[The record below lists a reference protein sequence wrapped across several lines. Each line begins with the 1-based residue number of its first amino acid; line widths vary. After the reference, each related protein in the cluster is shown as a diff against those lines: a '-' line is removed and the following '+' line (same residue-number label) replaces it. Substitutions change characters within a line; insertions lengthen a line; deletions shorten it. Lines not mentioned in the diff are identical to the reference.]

1 MDAMI
6 LENINKAND
15 IKKINKEDYGILADE
30 IRECIIENVSKN
42 GGHLSSSLGV
52 VELTMALHLTMNLP
66 KDKILWDVGH
76 QAYAHKI
83 LTGRRESFNT
93 LREYNGISGFPSRK
107 ESECDAFGMGH
118 ASTSL
123 SAALGYVK
131 ARELSGDNYNVVSV
145 IGDGALTG
153 GLAFE
158 ALNNASAI
166 NSNMII
172 ILNDNEMSISKNV
185 GGISRLL
192 NSTRTSEKYNEF
204 KDSVKNRLSK
214 IPGCGDEI
222 IGRIHK
228 TKSSIKHLF
237 VPGMLFEDMG
247 ITYLGPID
255 GHDINKLIKIINM
268 AKRVNHAVV
277 IHIHTT
283 KGKGY
288 YFAEKKP
295 SFFHGVDPFDIE
307 TGKLINNTK
316 SIKYSDVFS
325 NEIVEMA
332 KKDDK
337 IVAITAAMGSGTG
350 LKKFEKNFPNR
361 FFDVGIAEEHAVTF
375 AAGLACAGYKPYVAI
390 YSTFLQRAFDQ
401 ILHDVCIQKLPV
413 RFIVERAGIV
423 GKDGITHQGI
433 FDISYLN
440 IIPDIT
446 IMAPKNKRELR
457 AMMKFTENFEMPVAI
472 RFPRG
477 EAVDDYDDIDDPV
490 VLGKSEILQKGSK
503 IAILAV
509 GSCVKMT
516 KQINSNL
523 LEKGITPTIINVR
536 FIKPFDTE
544 LIEKIAKEHELIV
557 TMEENV
563 CTGGFGQSVLSYL
576 NNKETDVE
584 VLNIGL
590 EDKFIEHGK
599 VDVLMS
605 ANNLDAGKITS
616 DILKRIKFL

>member
-6 LENINKAND
+6 LERINKAND
-15 IKKINKEDYGILADE
+15 IKKIDKEDYGILADE

-83 LTGRRESFNT
+83 LTGRRENFNT

-172 ILNDNEMSISKNV
+172 ILNDNEMSISQNV

-192 NSTRTSEKYNEF
+192 NTTRTSEKYNEL

-255 GHDINKLIKIINM
+255 GHDINKLIKI
-268 AKRVNHAVV
+268 
-277 IHIHTT
+277 
-283 KGKGY
+283 
-288 YFAEKKP
+288 
-295 SFFHGVDPFDIE
+295 
-307 TGKLINNTK
+307 
-316 SIKYSDVFS
+316 
-325 NEIVEMA
+325 
-332 KKDDK
+332 
-337 IVAITAAMGSGTG
+337 
-350 LKKFEKNFPNR
+350 
-361 FFDVGIAEEHAVTF
+361 
-375 AAGLACAGYKPYVAI
+375 
-390 YSTFLQRAFDQ
+390 
-401 ILHDVCIQKLPV
+401 
-413 RFIVERAGIV
+413 
-423 GKDGITHQGI
+423 
-433 FDISYLN
+433 
-440 IIPDIT
+440 
-446 IMAPKNKRELR
+446 
-457 AMMKFTENFEMPVAI
+457 
-472 RFPRG
+472 
-477 EAVDDYDDIDDPV
+477 
-490 VLGKSEILQKGSK
+490 
-503 IAILAV
+503 
-509 GSCVKMT
+509 
-516 KQINSNL
+516 
-523 LEKGITPTIINVR
+523 
-536 FIKPFDTE
+536 E
-544 LIEKIAKEHELIV
+544 LI
-557 TMEENV
+557 M
-563 CTGGFGQSVLSYL
+563 Q
-576 NNKETDVE
+576 
-584 VLNIGL
+584 
-590 EDKFIEHGK
+590 
-599 VDVLMS
+599 
-605 ANNLDAGKITS
+605 
-616 DILKRIKFL
+616 

>member
-1 MDAMI
+1 MI
-6 LENINKAND
+6 LEKINNPND
-15 IKKINKEDYGILADE
+15 IKNINEEEYGTLADE
-30 IRECIIENVSKN
+30 IRECIIENVSAN

-66 KDKILWDVGH
+66 NDKILWDVGH

-83 LTGRRESFNT
+83 LTGRKEQFST
-93 LREYNGISGFPSRK
+93 LREHKGLSGFPSMK

-123 SAALGYVK
+123 SAGLGYVK
-131 ARELSGDNYNVVSV
+131 ARELSGDDYNVVAV

-158 ALNNASAI
+158 ALNNASGI

-185 GGISRLL
+185 GGISKLL
-192 NSTRTSEKYNEF
+192 NSTRTSEKYNDF
-204 KDSVKNRLSK
+204 KDSIKNRLSK
-214 IPGCGDEI
+214 IPEYGDHI

-228 TKSSIKHLF
+228 TKSSIKQLF
-237 VPGMLFEDMG
+237 VPGMIFEDMG
-247 ITYLGPID
+247 VTYLGPVD
-255 GHDINKLIKIINM
+255 GHDINKLIKMINM

-277 IHIHTT
+277 IHIHTK

-307 TGKLINNTK
+307 TGKLLNNKKVIT
-316 SIKYSDVFS
+316 YSDVFS
-325 NEIVEMA
+325 EEIVKLA
-332 KKDDK
+332 KNDEK

-350 LKKFEKNFPNR
+350 LKKFEKNFPDR
-361 FFDVGIAEEHAVTF
+361 FVDVGIAEEHAVTY

-440 IIPDIT
+440 IIPDMT
-446 IMAPKNKRELR
+446 IMAPKNKNELR
-457 AMMKFTENFEMPVAI
+457 QMMEFTADFDGPVAI

-477 EAVDDYDDIDDPV
+477 EAVDAYDEIDTPIE
-490 VLGKSEILQKGSK
+490 LGKSEILSKGSK
-503 IAILAV
+503 VALLAV
-509 GSCVKMT
+509 GSCVKIT
-516 KQINSNL
+516 KKVSELLATNGIN
-523 LEKGITPTIINVR
+523 PTIINAR
-536 FIKPFDTE
+536 FMKPLDTC
-544 LIEKIAKEHELIV
+544 LLDTLSKEYDLVV
-557 TMEENV
+557 TMEENIL
-563 CTGGFGQSVLSYL
+563 TGGYGQSVLAYF
-576 NNKETDVE
+576 NKKNYKTD

-590 EDKFIEHGK
+590 EDKYIEHGQ
-599 VDVLMS
+599 VDILLKE
-605 ANNLDAGKITS
+605 NNLCAEDIVS
-616 DILKRIKFL
+616 RILKRI